1 MRAPLLLFSAP
12 PWNTPP
18 EPISCPCQED
28 LLPGRGELQVTGAN
42 LEQYCEALARHKL
55 LGPAQLEAAG
65 ALRRGL
71 RGVVTGSV
79 LDCMGR

>member
-1 MRAPLLLFSAP
+1 M
-12 PWNTPP
+12 
-18 EPISCPCQED
+18 
-28 LLPGRGELQVTGAN
+28 TGAN